1 MLSVETYKAAGAPTG
16 LVHMGRRTYMRR
28 STLSLAALGAVATL
42 AVAACGS
49 SSNNS
54 SSSSGSSAAG
64 SSAAGA
70 VSAVCKG
77 PAAAAGGSSA
87 PAPTGLKASGKVGV
101 ILPDTTSSTR
111 YTLYDAPLLKKA
123 FTRRRHHAR
132 HPEPGGST
140 AKFAADRPER

>member
-49 SSNNS
+49 RRTTP
-54 SSSSGSSAAG
+54 AAPRLVG
-64 SSAAGA
+64 GRQLRGGA

-87 PAPTGLKASGKVGV
+87 RPTGLKASGKVGV

-111 YTLYDAPLLKKA
+111 YTLYDAPLLTKA
-123 FTRRRHHAR
+123 LKAAGHHRPTSRTPRATRTSSHRSRRA
-132 HPEPGGST
+132 
-140 AKFAADRPER
+140 